1 MMNITLN
8 ETELT
13 VTLSYNVTVQAD
25 ERWEDDK
32 DYLIELA
39 MDKISVG
46 DEPSGVT
53 IEDINIINTTQDY
66 ED

>member
-1 MMNITLN
+1 MNITLN

-46 DEPSGVT
+46 DEPEKVT